1 MIGQFKG
8 PYSYDYDTIN
18 DWNSDVKGVYECG
31 KLNSENKLIIMYVG
45 KATGDYGIPGR
56 LLQHINE
63 NKWQDVTH
71 FGYHQCD
78 TENEALDF
86 EAAEIEKYKP
96 KYNKQG
102 K

>member
-1 MIGQFKG
+1 MIYNYQGHFS
-8 PYSYDYDTIN
+8 YSWPTV
-18 DWNSDVKGVYECG
+18 NSWEANPIGVYYCG
-31 KLNSENKLIIMYVG
+31 YLLSNGNLFPLYIG
-45 KATGDYGIPGR
+45 KSAADAGIRGR
-56 LLQHINE
+56 LLQHLNE
-63 NKWQDVTH
+63 TKWRDVTH